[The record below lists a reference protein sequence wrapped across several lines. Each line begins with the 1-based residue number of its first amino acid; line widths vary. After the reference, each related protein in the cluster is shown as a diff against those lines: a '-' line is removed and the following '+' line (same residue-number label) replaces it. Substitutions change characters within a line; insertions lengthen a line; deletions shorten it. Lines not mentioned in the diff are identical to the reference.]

1 MTVTEAPFSDLINKP
16 KATLEPLVGS
26 RAHSIW
32 LRRRDEGD
40 LVLTTA
46 HRYEQEHAVVQ
57 ASVRVLTELVRLGQT
72 DLIRRVVASVFP
84 WVTFL
89 PGEDQE
95 QFITELIDT
104 LRAAED
110 IDNLAPVAQ
119 LMREWRTSA
128 EIYADPELL
137 AVLTRDADDLGP
149 VTEPPAAA

>member
-1 MTVTEAPFSDLINKP
+1 M
-16 KATLEPLVGS
+16 
-26 RAHSIW
+26 
-32 LRRRDEGD
+32 
-40 LVLTTA
+40 
-46 HRYEQEHAVVQ
+46 
-57 ASVRVLTELVRLGQT
+57 
-72 DLIRRVVASVFP
+72 
-84 WVTFL
+84 TFL

-95 QFITELIDT
+95 QFVTELVDT

-137 AVLTRDADDLGP
+137 AALTRDADDLGP